1 MNRFLTFKWTRI
13 LVAAAVMILVSV
25 TSLFAQQRVT
35 VSGVVLDENNLPMIG
50 VGVMQKGTSNG
61 VATDL
66 DGKYTISV
74 PAGSTIVF
82 RGGTFGVNS
91 TSVDENNQAA
101 TGFSIEASR
110 TDNATIHPLS
120 SNTVS
125 SSGSGT

>member
-1 MNRFLTFKWTRI
+1 MPRYFGVNISIDGTTATGCVLNGVSTKTNAQKTDARNEKGQATDTWYFSTEKSISLT
-13 LVAAAVMILVSV
+13 
-25 TSLFAQQRVT
+25 
-35 VSGVVLDENNLPMIG
+35 
-50 VGVMQKGTSNG
+50 GVMDAASLTSE
-61 VATDL
+61 
-66 DGKYTISV
+66 
-74 PAGSTIVF
+74 AGSTIVF

-110 TDNATIHPLS
+110 TDNATIHPLT

>member
-1 MNRFLTFKWTRI
+1 MPRYFGVNISIDGTTATGCVLNGVSTKTNAQKTDARNEKGQATDTWYFSTEKSISLT
-13 LVAAAVMILVSV
+13 
-25 TSLFAQQRVT
+25 
-35 VSGVVLDENNLPMIG
+35 
-50 VGVMQKGTSNG
+50 GVMDAASLTSE
-61 VATDL
+61 
-66 DGKYTISV
+66 
-74 PAGSTIVF
+74 AGSTIVF

>member
-1 MNRFLTFKWTRI
+1 MPRYFGVNISIDGTTATGCVLNGVSTKTNAQKTDARNEKGQATDTWYFSTEKSISLT
-13 LVAAAVMILVSV
+13 
-25 TSLFAQQRVT
+25 
-35 VSGVVLDENNLPMIG
+35 
-50 VGVMQKGTSNG
+50 GVMDAASLTRE
-61 VATDL
+61 
-66 DGKYTISV
+66 
-74 PAGSTIVF
+74 AGSTIVF

-110 TDNATIHPLS
+110 TDNATIHPLT